1 MRIPATRS
9 SDDRTGPARRGEPSA
24 ACASRRPAGVAL
36 ALAGLCL
43 LGALVLR
50 VWALDGQTLSW
61 DEGNN
66 AFFALQSP
74 AGILHYSRATLDT
87 NPPAHRLALG
97 LWLRL
102 LGGSA
107 RNLRLLSS
115 LLGVALLVPVY
126 LWGSRL
132 SGQRVGLVAAAL
144 TALSP
149 MLVYYS
155 REAKGYP
162 FAALFGLL
170 ALYVWVRYL
179 DDGTPVSPMA
189 WAAYVLAEA
198 LACGAHYYAVLLFIA
213 QGVWLA
219 ADVIADRTRRHIAWR
234 RLGRWLAA
242 QLAAAMLVAP
252 WVVLTLPTALR
263 GARDASTWAP
273 LSLPAYLADLGMAL
287 SAGAQGSRW
296 AAAAAIVILAIGCV
310 SALWRGPWRHVGL
323 PAAAVVVPVALGF
336 VAQRRI
342 AFFSPR
348 FLLFVVPPLLL
359 LAALGLCRWRR
370 AGMVLGAALALAWLP
385 GLWEITHPTIQLE
398 EDLRP
403 LAQTLRTYALPGDG
417 VIVGYIWQEGNLRL
431 LAPGIPV
438 RYYLGWFSQDGLD
451 REMEK
456 LVAAHRR
463 LWLVTYQSPLQHP
476 QNMAGWWLEQHAA
489 RALVTESGYG
499 RVVLYVSPEATGCGP
514 AVAQFEDGISLSCP
528 RVDADVAPGRAL
540 PISLC
545 WEVEAAPAAG
555 YSVFV
560 HLYDET
566 GTLRAQ
572 SDGVPVNGLRPFPQL
587 PPREPVGDP
596 RALWLPPDLP
606 PGVYQLAVGVY
617 DAGTGKRLNVIAGA
631 AAGKD
636 SVAVGTVRI
645 GAGVGE
651 R

>member
-1 MRIPATRS
+1 MQISVGRGGEDRTSLARLGEPWAARATR
-9 SDDRTGPARRGEPSA
+9 
-24 ACASRRPAGVAL
+24 RPGAVAL
-36 ALAGLCL
+36 GLIGLCL
-43 LGALVLR
+43 LVALVLR

-66 AFFALQSP
+66 AFFARQSP
-74 AGILHYSRATLDT
+74 AGILYYSRATLDT

-102 LGGSA
+102 LGDSA

-126 LWGSRL
+126 LWGCRL
-132 SGQRVGLVAAAL
+132 GGQRVGLLAAAL

-170 ALYVWVRYL
+170 ALYVWARYL
-179 DDGTPVSPMA
+179 DDGTRASPAA
-189 WAAYVLAEA
+189 WAGYVLAEA
-198 LACGAHYYAVLLFIA
+198 LACGAHYYAALLFVA
-213 QGVWLA
+213 HGVWLVV
-219 ADVIADRTRRHIAWR
+219 DVVADRTRRPKAGR

-252 WVVLTLPTALR
+252 WVALTLPTALR

-273 LSLPAYLADLGMAL
+273 LPLPAYLADLGMAL

-296 AAAAAIVILAIGCV
+296 AAAVAGVILGVGCV
-310 SALWRGPWRHVGL
+310 TALWREPWRRVGL
-323 PAAAVVVPVALGF
+323 PAVAVAVPVALGF

-348 FLLFVVPPLLL
+348 FLLFVVSPLLL
-359 LAALGLCRWRR
+359 LAALGLRRWRR
-370 AGMVLGAALALAWLP
+370 AGVVLGAALVVAWLP
-385 GLWEITHPTIQLE
+385 GLWEITHPAIQPQ

-403 LAQTLRTYALPGDG
+403 LAQTLRSYVLPGDG
-417 VIVGYIWQEGNLRL
+417 IIVGYIWQEGNLRQ
-431 LAPGIPV
+431 LAPRIPV

-463 LWLVTYQSPLQHP
+463 LWLVTYRSPLQHP

-489 RALVTESGYG
+489 RARVTESGYG
-499 RVVLYVSPEATGCGP
+499 RVVLYVSPEVTGCGP

-528 RVDADVAPGRAL
+528 RVDVDVAPGTAL
-540 PISLC
+540 PILLC
-545 WEVEAAPAAG
+545 WEVEAAPAAD
-555 YSVFV
+555 YAVFV
-560 HLYDET
+560 HLYDDA
-566 GTLRAQ
+566 GVLRAQ
-572 SDGVPVNGLRPFPQL
+572 NDGAPVNGLRPFPQL
-587 PPREPVGDP
+587 PRREQVADP

-617 DAGTGKRLNVIAGA
+617 DAMTGKRLKVIAGA
-631 AAGKD
+631 EPGRD
-636 SVAVGTVRI
+636 SVVVGTVRI
-645 GAGVGE
+645 AAGAGEG
-651 R
+651 